1 MCEAIAGPERRGEKS
16 STRTDRQRVAV
27 AGESTGQYR
36 EASGSACLGNRPGLP
51 SRVAATFARQ
61 QPDLIEPERLAAAV
75 GLAVTNATARTHH
88 LDLSRPDRAD
98 GAQRVAV
105 FERPLADIRDDLHVA
120 VPMKRK
126 AGTDRNLVVI
136 PDNQRAKRV
145 MRGVASG
152 IDLEVVLRAE
162 PAMIGCIQ

>member
-1 MCEAIAGPERRGEKS
+1 M
-16 STRTDRQRVAV
+16 
-27 AGESTGQYR
+27 
-36 EASGSACLGNRPGLP
+36 
-51 SRVAATFARQ
+51 
-61 QPDLIEPERLAAAV
+61 
-75 GLAVTNATARTHH
+75 TNATAGTHH
-88 LDLSRPDRAD
+88 LNLSRPDRA
-98 GAQRVAV
+98 GRAQRVAV

-126 AGTDRNLVVI
+126 ASIDRYLVVI
-136 PDNQRAKRV
+136 PDNQRAKRA

>member
-1 MCEAIAGPERRGEKS
+1 M
-16 STRTDRQRVAV
+16 
-27 AGESTGQYR
+27 
-36 EASGSACLGNRPGLP
+36 
-51 SRVAATFARQ
+51 
-61 QPDLIEPERLAAAV
+61 
-75 GLAVTNATARTHH
+75 
-88 LDLSRPDRAD
+88 
-98 GAQRVAV
+98 
-105 FERPLADIRDDLHVA
+105 FERPLADIRDDLHVT

-145 MRGVASG
+145 MRGVVSG